1 MPRIDRQIPNP
12 KSKILPHALVGAV
25 GMELQANATVPPLG
39 MGTVVLYTK
48 ASHHLC
54 ANAASIQRDLGLP
67 WMSDVQSE
75 ATLTDVARG
84 MVFEVNPDSEIL
96 RNAIIG
102 GMGLGSLRPTIPPP
116 GMWVV
121 ALYIPLA
128 YLTSNGINAIQNDL
142 GLPWYCEG
150 GEPVWIDDET
160 EMAKTAGP

>member
-1 MPRIDRQIPNP
+1 MHRIDRQIPNP
-12 KSKILPHALVGAV
+12 KSQILPHALVGAV
-25 GMELQANATVPPLG
+25 GIELQPSATVPPEG

-48 ASHHLC
+48 ASQHLSD
-54 ANAASIQRDLGLP
+54 NTESVQTDMGLP
-67 WMSDVQSE
+67 WFSDVQSE
-75 ATLTDVARG
+75 ATIAGVARG
-84 MVFEVNPDSEIL
+84 MVFEVNPNSEIL

-121 ALYIPLA
+121 ALYIPLG

-150 GEPVWIDDET
+150 GEPVWVDDEID
-160 EMAKTAGP
+160 MANLPAP

>member
-12 KSKILPHALVGAV
+12 KSQILPHALVGAV
-25 GMELQANATVPPLG
+25 GKELQANATVPPVG

-48 ASHHLC
+48 ASDHLS

-67 WMSDVQSE
+67 WMPDVQTE
-75 ATLTDVARG
+75 ATLADDAGG
-84 MVFEVNPDSEIL
+84 MTIEVNPHSEIL

-121 ALYIPLA
+121 ALYIPLG

-150 GEPVWIDDET
+150 GEPVWVDDEID
-160 EMAKTAGP
+160 AAQKSGL